1 MACFS
6 TSLEEV
12 VQKSE
17 AARAQVENLQKGLDK
32 SDSTNKQFFD
42 KKRNEFFTNAGLN
55 DVANGEISHN
65 IKVEF
70 ASEFSLDKVI
80 PVVKAAIDTA
90 VAIYSGGAPIAPN
103 TQKAFSDLVVAI
115 GECAKFSSNATSS
128 MSFATNRLSPGLFVS
143 LYAASVSI
151 EDKNMFGKK
160 AVTATMYYYQLSKSN
175 KDIEV
180 DMMRELTLMYAEGV
194 INLNK
199 KILALAEQVAD
210 GTISMDIFKERRE
223 TIRALINDLK
233 PSLASYKNGNP
244 KYRELVANMVNKARV
259 STSML
264 ASYKTKSKSIVEAEK
279 SPMNLEEVIEE
290 YNNIFTEVLH

>member
-6 TSLEEV
+6 TSLEQV

-42 KKRNEFFTNAGLN
+42 KKRNEFFTNAGLD
-55 DVANGEISHN
+55 DVTNGEISHN

-70 ASEFSLDKVI
+70 ATEFSLDKVI
-80 PVVKAAIDTA
+80 PVVKAAIEAA
-90 VAIYSGGAPIAPN
+90 VAIYSGGTPIGPN

-199 KILALAEQVAD
+199 KILELADQVAD
-210 GTISMDIFKERRE
+210 GSISIDVFKQRRE
-223 TIRALINDLK
+223 TIKELINEMK
-233 PSLASYKNGNP
+233 PSLATYKKGNP
-244 KYRELVANMVNKARV
+244 KYQELVANMVKKEKLSISAL
-259 STSML
+259 TSQ
-264 ASYKTKSKSIVEAEK
+264 KSKSKEIINADETI
-279 SPMNLEEVIEE
+279 SLEELVKE
-290 YNNIFTEVLH
+290 YNDTFNEILN

>member
-6 TSLEEV
+6 ISLEEV
-12 VQKSE
+12 VKKSE
-17 AARAQVENLQKGLDK
+17 AARTEVDNLQKGLDK
-32 SDSTNKQFFD
+32 SDSTNKQYFD
-42 KKRNEFFTNAGLN
+42 KKRNEFFSNAGLD
-55 DVANGEISHN
+55 DVTNGEISHN

-80 PVVKAAIDTA
+80 PVVKAAVDAA
-90 VAIYSGGAPIAPN
+90 VAIYSGGKPIGAN
-103 TQKAFSDLVVAI
+103 TQKAFSDLIVAI
-115 GECAKFSSNATSS
+115 GECAKFSSSATSS

-180 DMMRELTLMYAEGV
+180 DMMRELTLLYAEGV

-199 KILALAEQVAD
+199 KILSLAGQVAEGD
-210 GTISMDIFKERRE
+210 ITIEVFNERRE
-223 TIRALINDLK
+223 TIKALINDMK
-233 PSLASYKNGNP
+233 PSLATYKNENS
-244 KYRELVANMVNKARV
+244 KYLELVAKMVEKEKIVVNVTKGEKVNIKGITNNNEV
-259 STSML
+259 SVSFEL
-264 ASYKTKSKSIVEAEK
+264 IK
-279 SPMNLEEVIEE
+279 E
-290 YNNIFTEVLH
+290 YNDSLTELLK